1 MVVRVTVLLPN
12 AIFVGGNGVDEIWT
26 KQNRL
31 NLTLPGIILAGQ
43 ANNNTETLQRKTFQD
58 ILPGWKL
65 KITAADTICDSAF
78 GPLEAVRLRC
88 DTGSM
93 IYKLI

>member
-1 MVVRVTVLLPN
+1 MLLPN
-12 AIFVGGNGVDEIWT
+12 DLPNSQGGNGVDEIWT

-31 NLTLPGIILAGQ
+31 NLVLPGITLAGPK
-43 ANNNTETLQRKTFQD
+43 NNYTLTSHRKTFQD
-58 ILPGWKL
+58 ILPGWEL
-65 KITAADTICDSAF
+65 KITAANTVCDSAF

-93 IYKLI
+93 TYKLIN